1 MVAENSVT
9 ELQKTAGDFSKI
21 PHLSRKMSNEEAFSP
36 FLRTL
41 SFFQNAAFASC
52 SPILVFL
59 FLEVIRESL
68 LPSFFFSLYFPHYC
82 SQGMELVLKRAHVV
96 IGKDLF

>member
-41 SFFQNAAFASC
+41 SFFQNAAFVSC
-52 SPILVFL
+52 SPILVFIPRVHCKKRL
-59 FLEVIRESL
+59 AVFPSPARMSFTKLSL
-68 LPSFFFSLYFPHYC
+68 A
-82 SQGMELVLKRAHVV
+82 GNN
-96 IGKDLF
+96 